1 MMKGMETDTLLT
13 VKEAA
18 DQIGVSESAVRN
30 ATLEGRL
37 PFVRMYG
44 RKLIKPA
51 DLAAYQERAH
61 PGGVKPKGRPPKDSE
76 TAEKTEA
83 AA

>member
-1 MMKGMETDTLLT
+1 MDADTLLT

-18 DQIGVSESAVRN
+18 EHIGVSESAVRN

-44 RKLIKPA
+44 RKLIKVA
-51 DLAAYQERAH
+51 DLTAYQERAH
-61 PGGVKPKGRPPKDSE
+61 PGGIKPKGRPPKD
-76 TAEKTEA
+76 AEA
-83 AA
+83 AETVDVTGDTR